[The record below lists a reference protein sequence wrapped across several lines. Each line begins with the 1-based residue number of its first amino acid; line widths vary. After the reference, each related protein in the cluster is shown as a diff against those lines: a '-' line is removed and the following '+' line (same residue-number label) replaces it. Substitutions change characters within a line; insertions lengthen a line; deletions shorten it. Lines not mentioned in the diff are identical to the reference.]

1 MCPNNPQAGQL
12 VSLVYTKVR
21 CDQQDMGHDPNPQTG
36 RLVSFERLNCV
47 FTCMCLR
54 VCQIQP
60 PTQQLG
66 LLGHGIYNPQGGRLV
81 SRVGHGYNPQ
91 PRLDATGS

>member
-1 MCPNNPQAGQL
+1 
-12 VSLVYTKVR
+12 
-21 CDQQDMGHDPNPQTG
+21 
-36 RLVSFERLNCV
+36 
-47 FTCMCLR
+47 MCLH

-91 PRLDATGS
+91 PRLDATGSWGLQPTSWTASELSGSCDMYL

>member
-1 MCPNNPQAGQL
+1 
-12 VSLVYTKVR
+12 
-21 CDQQDMGHDPNPQTG
+21 
-36 RLVSFERLNCV
+36 
-47 FTCMCLR
+47 MCLR

-91 PRLDATGS
+91 PRLDATGSWGLQPTSWAVVSQVGVICIYNKIVGTTRSIFYFVSRT